1 MQERG
6 EYLCGNERGEGSRG
20 RSDLI
25 CCEGGFVSPQNGHM
39 RITAGLRCAPH
50 FVRRLAFG
58 NPLGGHGGCRE
69 AGAQPPVPASQVRKP
84 ACRYTQWPF
93 WGEVLAGWGSRSK
106 TRNDLVVPAGNGG
119 YHSRS
124 SEEMQFIPAG
134 HQDGIFPSSRLLLVR
149 QIDPHPMPPRRQL
162 SWFDPGSQT

>member
-1 MQERG
+1 MSRRFLFLVCASDLLVPIMVGHKGIALMERG

-25 CCEGGFVSPQNGHM
+25 CCEGGFVSPQNGHK

-69 AGAQPPVPASQVRKP
+69 SEAQPPVPASQVRKP
-84 ACRYTQWPF
+84 AGR
-93 WGEVLAGWGSRSK
+93 
-106 TRNDLVVPAGNGG
+106 
-119 YHSRS
+119 
-124 SEEMQFIPAG
+124 
-134 HQDGIFPSSRLLLVR
+134 
-149 QIDPHPMPPRRQL
+149 
-162 SWFDPGSQT
+162 